1 MLSFS
6 FAKLFGRAPPALI
19 AGAVLDTPAL
29 APDAVAPAP
38 RKPSPPSE
46 WPAQRL
52 AVTDQL
58 WGSGFI
64 TPGGELEILRLIR
77 PLALSG
83 ASSLLLIGIGSGGPA
98 SLVVRNTGTWVTGLE
113 TDLSLIAAA
122 QALAKRDSLGRKA
135 VIKLWNPQKP
145 DFVAKGHHHCLA
157 LEPLHG
163 APPEPILDGL
173 EKALKPGGHLV
184 VTELTAPAPLAV
196 RDRTVRRWAKLE
208 NRDPEKLVP
217 AIGVTR
223 MLGRIGLDVRVAED
237 TTQRHLDHAM
247 VGWRVLVH
255 DLAENKPSPMTAAFM
270 VAEAERWL
278 LRRRLMQ
285 EGKLQMMRWHAIK
298 RIPII

>member
-6 FAKLFGRAPPALI
+6 FAKLFGRTPPAVI
-19 AGAVLDTPAL
+19 AGAPLDAS
-29 APDAVAPAP
+29 APKPRAAAPAP

-52 AVTDQL
+52 AVTDEL
-58 WGSGFI
+58 WGPGFI
-64 TPGGELEILRLIR
+64 VPGGELEVLRLIR

-98 SLVVRNTGTWVTGLE
+98 SLIVRNTGTWVTGLE
-113 TDLSLIAAA
+113 ADLSLIAAA
-122 QALAKRDSLGRKA
+122 QALAKRDNLGRKA
-135 VIKLWNPQKP
+135 TIKLWNPQKP
-145 DFVAKGHHHCLA
+145 DFAAKGHHHCLA

-163 APPEPILDGL
+163 APPEPILHEL
-173 EKALKPGGHLV
+173 EKALKPGGQLV
-184 VTELTAPAPLAV
+184 VTELTAPTPLAAG
-196 RDRTVRRWAKLE
+196 DRTVRRWAKLE
-208 NRDPEKLVP
+208 SRDPAKLIPGV
-217 AIGVTR
+217 GVTR

-237 TTQRHLDHAM
+237 CTQRHLDHAM

-278 LRRRLMQ
+278 LRRRLML
-285 EGKLQMMRWHAIK
+285 EGKLKMMRWHAIK
-298 RIPII
+298 RTPIV